1 MDRKL
6 FILNIIITLVDTA
19 ISALAILAFAW
30 GAATF
35 EMWWLLLFALIP
47 VLLFHAHPLVLE
59 RDEPQKEGDKDG

>member
-19 ISALAILAFAW
+19 ISALAIIAFAW

-35 EMWWLLLFALIP
+35 ERWWLLLFALIP

-59 RDEPQKEGDKDG
+59 REPEKGGEKDG